1 MWSVTIGDLGCL
13 LGFPHS
19 VERGDTHPGRPLGLW
34 ELLVELEARVRLLG
48 QQSHM
53 VPVFHVCL
61 RHFAFS
67 LHVIQ
72 TSGFIIAARE
82 IQNTAPLPIHTNGPQ
97 WIFYQKKS
105 CWSLVLEP
113 DQYVEWKIW
122 SWIGEGGVCGFVVQM
137 LVSTMDMRSPYAILK
152 I

>member
-72 TSGFIIAARE
+72 TSGFITAARE
-82 IQNTAPLPIHTNGPQ
+82 IQNTAPLPIHTNPQIGPSGFSTRNKLLKFS
-97 WIFYQKKS
+97 IRARS
-105 CWSLVLEP
+105 ICWME
-113 DQYVEWKIW
+113 DMAMDR
-122 SWIGEGGVCGFVVQM
+122 EGGGGGFVVQM
-137 LVSTMDMRSPYAILK
+137 LVSTMDMCSPYVG
-152 I
+152 